1 MRKFAIGDVHGCG
14 KTLIHLLEKVL
25 EITPQDMVYLL
36 GDVIDRG
43 KNVTLA
49 LDWIL
54 EKRQAGYQIIAL
66 MGNHEEM
73 LLDDL
78 ARAKNKE
85 RGAEKNLRDWVKKN
99 HLEGLFDKN
108 LNLLPKYVS
117 YFESLLPYV
126 ELESYILVHAGLD
139 LKGET
144 LYGNKNALFLNR
156 NFKNNLSKK
165 NNKIVLFGH
174 TVHGLEQIKAAIEN
188 QEPQIPLDNGCVYA
202 DLEKYR
208 QLCHQEIGF
217 LCAFEMESRRLFYVP
232 CLDK

>member
-14 KTLIHLLEKVL
+14 KTLIHLVENVL
-25 EITPQDMVYLL
+25 EITPQDSVYLL

-43 KNVTLA
+43 KNVVLA

-54 EKRQAGYQIIAL
+54 EKRQAGYQIITL

-73 LLDDL
+73 LLENL
-78 ARAKNKE
+78 AQAKNE
-85 RGAEKNLRDWVKKN
+85 EIGAEKRLRYWLKKN
-99 HLEGLFDKN
+99 YLEAFFDKDFN
-108 LNLLPKYVS
+108 FLPKYES
-117 YFESLLPYV
+117 YFQSLLPYV

-144 LYGNKNALFLNR
+144 LYDNKKALFWNR
-156 NFKNNLSKK
+156 NFKNDLSKT
-165 NNKIVLFGH
+165 NNKTVLFGH
-174 TVHGLEQIKAAIEN
+174 SVHGLEQIKAAIED
-188 QEPQIPLDNGCVYA
+188 QEPQIPLDNGCVYVN
-202 DLEKYR
+202 LEKYH

-217 LCAFEMESRRLFYVP
+217 LCAFEMESRRLFYTP